1 MAMDSACLPSALNAG
16 ANVEL
21 NIIVLMLSCR
31 NVTHILISELFI
43 RVGTS
48 CFPLQF
54 PAKHFLFVGVH
65 VVYGRDS

>member
-1 MAMDSACLPSALNAG
+1 MGFVCSRSGWNGD
-16 ANVEL
+16 ANVQL
-21 NIIVLMLSCR
+21 NDSVLMLSYR

-48 CFPLQF
+48 CFLLQF
-54 PAKHFLFVGVH
+54 PAKHFLFVRVH